1 MAKGKTSKKAAK
13 KSAKKAA
20 KKVKTTKGKSVTPAP
35 VAEPELMHPLL
46 GLRDQIEDMF
56 DRYTHGWSDRW
67 PRLGQLWDV
76 EPGFGLKGFM
86 RTPTV
91 DMSET
96 DKGYEITAELPGM
109 DEKDLEVNLTDDV
122 LTIEGNK
129 REEREEK
136 KKDYYLQER
145 RYGEFRRSLR
155 LPQDAD
161 ADKINA
167 RFDKGVLSVKI
178 PRTGAKKRGRKISV
192 DKT

>member
-1 MAKGKTSKKAAK
+1 MAKAKTSKKATK
-13 KSAKKAA
+13 KTAKKAA
-20 KKVKTTKGKSVTPAP
+20 KKVKTTKGKATTPVP
-35 VAEPELMHPLL
+35 VAESELLRPLM

-56 DRYTHGWSDRW
+56 DRYFQGWPDRW
-67 PRLGQLWDV
+67 PRIGQLWDV

-109 DEKDLEVNLTDDV
+109 DEKDLEVNVTDDV

-136 KKDYYLQER
+136 KKDYYVQER

-161 ADKINA
+161 AEKISA
-167 RFDKGVLSVKI
+167 SFEKGVLSVDI
-178 PRTGAKKRGRKISV
+178 PRAGAKKRGRKISV
-192 DKT
+192 SKT

>member
-1 MAKGKTSKKAAK
+1 MAKAKTRKKT
-13 KSAKKAA
+13 AKKAG
-20 KKVKTTKGKSVTPAP
+20 KKVKTTKKKSTAPAT
-35 VAEPELMHPLL
+35 VAGSELMHPLL

-56 DRYTHGWSDRW
+56 DRYLHSWSDRW
-67 PRLGQLWDV
+67 PRMGQLWDI

-109 DEKDLEVNLTDDV
+109 DEKDLEVNVTDDV
-122 LTIEGNK
+122 LTIEGDK

-145 RYGEFRRSLR
+145 RYGQCRRSLR
-155 LPQDAD
+155 LPQDAE
-161 ADKINA
+161 ADKISA
-167 RFDKGVLSVKI
+167 RFDTGMHSVEI
-178 PRTGAKKRGRKISV
+178 PRTGSKKRGRKISV

>member
-1 MAKGKTSKKAAK
+1 MAKTGKKTAK
-13 KSAKKAA
+13 KTDKETA
-20 KKVKTTKGKSVTPAP
+20 KKVKTTKGKPTTPATA
-35 VAEPELMHPLL
+35 AETELMHPLL

-56 DRYTHGWSDRW
+56 DRYFHGWSDRW
-67 PRLGQLWDV
+67 PRLGQMWDV
-76 EPGFGLKGFM
+76 EPGLGLKGFM

-161 ADKINA
+161 ADKISA
-167 RFDKGVLSVKI
+167 RFEKGVLNVEI
-178 PRTGAKKRGRKISV
+178 PKTGAKKRGRKISV

>member
-1 MAKGKTSKKAAK
+1 MAKAKTSKKAAK
-13 KSAKKAA
+13 KTAKKAA
-20 KKVKTTKGKSVTPAP
+20 KKAKTTKGKEASP
-35 VAEPELMHPLL
+35 VPVGESELLRPLM
-46 GLRDQIEDMF
+46 GLRDQIDDMF
-56 DRYTHGWSDRW
+56 DRYFQGWPDRW
-67 PRLGQLWDV
+67 PRIGQLWDV

-109 DEKDLEVNLTDDV
+109 DEKDLEVNVTDDV

-136 KKDYYLQER
+136 KKDYYVQER

-167 RFDKGVLSVKI
+167 RFDKGVLSVEI
-178 PRTGAKKRGRKISV
+178 PRTGEKKRGRKISV
-192 DKT
+192 GKT